1 MSFICM
7 RIKNDFHIKGW
18 APTLVLKQRLGE
30 TLKWPVETAVLLFRV
45 SVFCKSKA
53 RVCVLFTYA
62 YFYIWLNSFGTSC
75 YRIMLKITQI
85 NGVLNATIYS
95 LTETAPLKLKE
106 PGQFGNRV
114 SLVMCSAS
122 LKASLSEN
130 LQRLFL
136 LIGGG
141 NPEESERCSPVIIT
155 VFLRILIAC

>member
-1 MSFICM
+1 
-7 RIKNDFHIKGW
+7 
-18 APTLVLKQRLGE
+18 
-30 TLKWPVETAVLLFRV
+30 
-45 SVFCKSKA
+45 
-53 RVCVLFTYA
+53 
-62 YFYIWLNSFGTSC
+62 
-75 YRIMLKITQI
+75 MLKITRI

-130 LQRLFL
+130 LQRMFL

-141 NPEESERCSPVIIT
+141 NPEEKRTLFTSYNHCLLEDPNSLLSDNQLLEMASIDGGNLWSTALQPNG
-155 VFLRILIAC
+155 